1 MEGRESRPGLAERVL
16 REVLST
22 PALKELVMLQLR
34 DIRPENASGLAR
46 TLLWGD
52 PALSMSL
59 VGALPRALNWAAEF
73 LLELARQLDSLPE
86 PLLADLAGAAGSG
99 IDLGRL
105 RQLRDTCLS
114 LTGKLLA
121 GNGDPEKRAR
131 RLAAA
136 INRSAS
142 SLDRLA
148 SLLEERRADLS
159 AYASVL
165 RREVDWKRLAGSAR
179 HLLSA
184 LISAARSDLAATEP
198 ARRRMRKKIVLIAVG
213 LTLILRAARKPLR
226 RLNGAPCP

>member
-1 MEGRESRPGLAERVL
+1 VEGRESRPGLAERVL

-34 DIRPENASGLAR
+34 DIKPENASGIAR
-46 TLLWGD
+46 TLIWGD

-59 VGALPRALNWAAEF
+59 VSALPGALNWAAEF

-86 PLLADLAGAAGSG
+86 PLLADLAGVAGSG
-99 IDLGRL
+99 LDLERL
-105 RQLRDTCLS
+105 RRLRDTCLS
-114 LTGKLLA
+114 LAGKLLA
-121 GNGDPEKRAR
+121 GQGGPEERAR

-136 INRSAS
+136 INRSAT

-165 RREVDWKRLAGSAR
+165 RKEVDWKRLAGSAR
-179 HLLSA
+179 HLLSI
-184 LISAARSDLAATEP
+184 LISAVRSDLAATEP
-198 ARRRMRKKIVLIAVG
+198 ARRRMRKKIVLAAIG
-213 LTLILRAARKPLR
+213 LALILRAARKLLR
-226 RLNGAPCP
+226 